1 MGKPRRHVASKSGS
15 EVDYDLTCWYLNV
28 RRVMELVGARNMTA
42 DLKKIAAIGEIDNQ
56 VRRNI
61 LLSILKDNLRDWLRA
76 ANPPTLGQLLITGKL
91 KPNAMFTHYTNYFGK
106 GLSQVS
112 AALRKGHT
120 QIPPAELYAKLDEFS
135 PDQIIRFRF
144 HHEHLTSASSWS
156 ELAGQR
162 RLLVLG
168 VPTQITEGL
177 IEAIPWVIADPLPNL
192 LRPHSII
199 GGAWT
204 DRLEVHIDSIDN
216 FSLVRGIAPPRRK
229 KDLERLRDIPEEKI
243 KIAFAEIIGERTIPK
258 DWSGEKSDLF
268 SSWVKLDGKRIS
280 TAFAFKGP
288 AKYHPMTVA
297 DLGKNGDQI
306 ARLFEEPA
314 ELLIL
319 QHCHEIT
326 PQVRGMMRA
335 YAQQMGRLRLFCLI
349 NGYDTI
355 RLLQAYR
362 KCGMSKERPEA

>member
-1 MGKPRRHVASKSGS
+1 MPPIN
-15 EVDYDLTCWYLNV
+15 YDLTCWYLNV

-42 DLKKIAAIGEIDNQ
+42 DLKNIAAVGEIDDG
-56 VRRNI
+56 VRRNV
-61 LLSILKDNLRDWLRA
+61 LLSILKDNLTDWLHA
-76 ANPPTLGQLLITGKL
+76 ANPATLGQLLITGKL
-91 KPNAMFTHYTNYFGK
+91 KTDTMFTHYTNYFGK

-112 AALRKGHT
+112 AALRKGQT
-120 QIPPAELYAKLDEFS
+120 QVPMAELYAKLDEFS
-135 PDQIIRFRF
+135 PGQIIRFRF

-168 VPTQITEGL
+168 AATQVTETL

-192 LRPHSII
+192 FRPHSTI

-216 FSLVRGIAPPRRK
+216 FSLVRGIEAPQRK

-243 KIAFAEIIGERTIPK
+243 KTAFADIIGERTIPK
-258 DWSGEKSDLF
+258 DWGGEKSDLF
-268 SSWVKLDGKRIS
+268 SSWIKLDGKRIS

-314 ELLIL
+314 DLLIL

-335 YAQQMGRLRLFCLI
+335 YAQQLGRPRLFCLI
-349 NGYDTI
+349 NGYDTL

-362 KCGMSKERPEA
+362 KCRISPERHEG